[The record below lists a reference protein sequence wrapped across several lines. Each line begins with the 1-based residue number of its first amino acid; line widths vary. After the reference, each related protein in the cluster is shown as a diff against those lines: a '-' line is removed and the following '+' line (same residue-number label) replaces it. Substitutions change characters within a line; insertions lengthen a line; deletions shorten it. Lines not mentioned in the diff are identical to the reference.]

1 MQRRQTIQIHESTKL
16 LEHGIV
22 NMTQH
27 DTAKIVADG
36 AAVLTTVGVM
46 VTWLPP
52 LASLFTIIYLGLRIW
67 ESDTVREMTK
77 RTKAKDAVDE

>member
-1 MQRRQTIQIHESTKL
+1 
-16 LEHGIV
+16 
-22 NMTQH
+22 MTQH
-27 DTAKIVADG
+27 DTAKTIADG

-67 ESDTVREMTK
+67 ESDTVREITNRK
-77 RTKAKDAVDE
+77 KADDAISE

>member
-1 MQRRQTIQIHESTKL
+1 
-16 LEHGIV
+16 
-22 NMTQH
+22 MTQH
-27 DTAKIVADG
+27 DTAKAVADG

-46 VTWLPP
+46 ATWLPP

-77 RTKAKDAVDE
+77 RSRSSNASEE

>member
-1 MQRRQTIQIHESTKL
+1 MT
-16 LEHGIV
+16 EH
-22 NMTQH
+22 T
-27 DTAKIVADG
+27 DTAKAVADG

-67 ESDTVREMTK
+67 ETDTVRKLTNRK
-77 RTKAKDAVDE
+77 RGSNASDE